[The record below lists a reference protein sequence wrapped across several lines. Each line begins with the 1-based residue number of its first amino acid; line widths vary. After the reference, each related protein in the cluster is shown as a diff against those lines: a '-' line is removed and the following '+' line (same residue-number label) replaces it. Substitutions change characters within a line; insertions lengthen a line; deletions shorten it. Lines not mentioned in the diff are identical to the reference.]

1 MCLKAHQALFF
12 SIGIILRHSFLP
24 QYTTPQYTTQRV
36 QVVAEGVSGFN
47 VTNCTFTRLDNAGI
61 FLGGFARDVVIAD
74 NEFSWLGESGIVSVG
89 DTDGAPIPGWG
100 ADGRAGNQVMLQL
113 MGALL

>member
-1 MCLKAHQALFF
+1 MCHRKKMVNP
-12 SIGIILRHSFLP
+12 SFLLNGIS
-24 QYTTPQYTTQRV
+24 QKSTQ
-36 QVVAEGVSGFN
+36 AGSGKDFLGR
-47 VTNCTFTRLDNAGI
+47 FSWGI

-113 MGALL
+113 MAAFR